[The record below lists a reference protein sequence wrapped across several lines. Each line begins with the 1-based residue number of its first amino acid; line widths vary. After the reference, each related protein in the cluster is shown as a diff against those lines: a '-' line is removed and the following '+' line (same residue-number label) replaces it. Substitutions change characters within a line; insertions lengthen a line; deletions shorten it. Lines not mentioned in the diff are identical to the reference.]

1 MGARI
6 ERIGSK
12 RKGKWGGEGSGGDR
26 RKGAMVFCVR
36 TRQLSLGAYFSRGI
50 VSQFHLIAS
59 SMEGQQIGDIR
70 VKMLKRKGGGEG
82 GGGMG
87 SLSLNNNLNKSVK
100 FIFHLAFRKFRN
112 WAETP
117 LKLN

>member
-1 MGARI
+1 MGGGGEKLGRTNRANRI
-6 ERIGSK
+6 EK
-12 RKGKWGGEGSGGDR
+12 ERKMGGGSGGDR

-70 VKMLKRKGGGEG
+70 VKMLKRKGGGEEWE
-82 GGGMG
+82 
-87 SLSLNNNLNKSVK
+87 VC
-100 FIFHLAFRKFRN
+100 
-112 WAETP
+112 P
-117 LKLN
+117 LITI

>member
-12 RKGKWGGEGSGGDR
+12 RKGKWGGGGSGGDR

-70 VKMLKRKGGGEG
+70 VKMLKRKGGG
-82 GGGMG
+82 GGMG

>member
-1 MGARI
+1 
-6 ERIGSK
+6 
-12 RKGKWGGEGSGGDR
+12 
-26 RKGAMVFCVR
+26 
-36 TRQLSLGAYFSRGI
+36 
-50 VSQFHLIAS
+50 
-59 SMEGQQIGDIR
+59 
-70 VKMLKRKGGGEG
+70 
-82 GGGMG
+82 MG

>member
-1 MGARI
+1 
-6 ERIGSK
+6 
-12 RKGKWGGEGSGGDR
+12 
-26 RKGAMVFCVR
+26 MVFCVR

-70 VKMLKRKGGGEG
+70 VKMLKRKGGG
-82 GGGMG
+82 GGMG

>member
-1 MGARI
+1 
-6 ERIGSK
+6 
-12 RKGKWGGEGSGGDR
+12 
-26 RKGAMVFCVR
+26 
-36 TRQLSLGAYFSRGI
+36 
-50 VSQFHLIAS
+50 
-59 SMEGQQIGDIR
+59 MEGQQIGDIR
-70 VKMLKRKGGGEG
+70 VKMLKRKGG

>member
-1 MGARI
+1 MGGGGEKLGRTNRANRI
-6 ERIGSK
+6 EK
-12 RKGKWGGEGSGGDR
+12 ERKMGGSGGDR

-70 VKMLKRKGGGEG
+70 VKMLKRKGGGG
-82 GGGMG
+82 GRNG
-87 SLSLNNNLNKSVK
+87 K
-100 FIFHLAFRKFRN
+100 FV
-112 WAETP
+112 P
-117 LKLN
+117 